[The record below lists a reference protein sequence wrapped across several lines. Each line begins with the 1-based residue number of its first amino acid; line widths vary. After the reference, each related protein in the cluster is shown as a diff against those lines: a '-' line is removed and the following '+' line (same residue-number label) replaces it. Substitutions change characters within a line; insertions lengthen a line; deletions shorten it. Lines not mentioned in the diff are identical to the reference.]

1 MPSIYAL
8 RNRTSDDVYYGS
20 TKSPLSVRLHGHK
33 YSKRYMTSREIVACP
48 TAYIE
53 PVEEVSVEQMK
64 ERENWWI
71 RNNPCVNKA
80 RPILTR
86 EERLEYQ
93 KNYYQEHQAV
103 LKAQMRKRNETPE
116 GKEKAKERHARWIAI
131 PENREKVLA
140 KQRERR
146 AKQSSS

>member
-1 MPSIYAL
+1 
-8 RNRTSDDVYYGS
+8 
-20 TKSPLSVRLHGHK
+20 
-33 YSKRYMTSREIVACP
+33 MTSREIVACP

-71 RNNPCVNKA
+71 RNHPCVNKA
-80 RPILTR
+80 RPIRTADEKVQYHR
-86 EERLEYQ
+86 Q
-93 KNYYQEHQAV
+93 YYQEHMETM
-103 LKAQMRKRNETPE
+103 KAQTKEREADPERKA
-116 GKEKAKERHARWIAI
+116 KAKERHARWMAI

-146 AKQSSS
+146 ATALSSS